1 MRSRWY
7 EGSHFLLSDIFFAPR
22 GHIYFIFRNE
32 KEFRGR
38 GSRNEERKTYQ
49 QQQKRR
55 QAGET
60 TRKVEAG
67 ARNASFI
74 NTKRFMAGTLQKVE
88 RAPSLARTHVGPRIH
103 ARQTKPT
110 AVRPA
115 GQPSQQRFSASVRE
129 LFERGSSQ
137 AQLRARHLPAT
148 ATTRKC

>member
-32 KEFRGR
+32 KEFRGS

-49 QQQKRR
+49 QQQKKR
-55 QAGET
+55 QAGEN
-60 TRKVEAG
+60 TR
-67 ARNASFI
+67 
-74 NTKRFMAGTLQKVE
+74 RFMDGTLQKVE

-129 LFERGSSQ
+129 LFERESSQ
-137 AQLRARHLPAT
+137 AQLPARHLPAT